1 MKILVNE
8 RPDSRKALRVGVRCF
23 PIADT
28 SVATTTQ
35 MQFRNVPYAFLARPR
50 GNRSNPVRQGLALG
64 PDDGAL
70 MSVDNVR

>member
-8 RPDSRKALRVGVRCF
+8 RPNSRKAFRVF
-23 PIADT
+23 PANT